1 MRKITAFTV
10 LFLFFAAHSAIS
22 AENPKPVKT
31 AKVEKKYNPPLRIP
45 REYQVLEKAKKTVD
59 FSKLTLAQIVETQNQ
74 LRALAWTTTNKS
86 VEKEI
91 DELYWFYEITRAEKI
106 GGTAAVDAWF
116 RALQS
121 LNQFKWIYVWTEKTS
136 DALMKSCKRNQKKK
150 SKKKKESSPSFAE
163 SLLRE
168 KCDYIAKKVFD
179 AFPKGAMETQ
189 TLKELLPEA
198 AGMIDVTSERYDRLG
213 QTYSEKKEKD
223 EEAFAEV
230 LDLYL
235 NHQDG
240 DLEEKGNAFIE
251 EYPKSMLR
259 FRAMFLM
266 AERQFARK
274 KSKEAEKSYQQI
286 IDQIPY
292 SYYAIVAGERLGVM
306 LTEKITADDL
316 PEMKDLSEL
325 RLNLQEKDA
334 FCKVENLIQLKKEDP
349 VAMELEQF
357 ARVRS
362 YPTFFLTHLFQKA
375 HQAQQDL
382 AGFRFASEI
391 LQRKGEAPMVREFV
405 NMVFPDRFAKEIA
418 DHSKNFKIDPL
429 LVVSLMKQESGF
441 KRSILSSSG
450 AVGLMQLMPF
460 TALEMQKDLYLRKL
474 RDPSKNIEIGTK
486 YLAQLLNDR
495 FGGNVVYALAGYNA
509 GPHRVGKWKK
519 EAKSDWGMQEF
530 IEAIPYKET
539 RDYVMS
545 ILRNRYWY
553 QYRKG
558 MKPQSV
564 FEAWRTP

>member
-1 MRKITAFTV
+1 MRKITVFTL
-10 LFLFFAAHSAIS
+10 LFLFFSVHSALS
-22 AENPKPVKT
+22 AVN
-31 AKVEKKYNPPLRIP
+31 KKKSNPPLRVP
-45 REYQVLEKAKKTVD
+45 REYQVLERAKKATD
-59 FSKLTLAQIVETQNQ
+59 FSKLTLGQIVETQNQ
-74 LRALAWTTTNKS
+74 LRGLAWTTTNKTL
-86 VEKEI
+86 EKEL
-91 DELYWFYEITRAEKI
+91 DELFWFYEISRAEKT
-106 GGTAAVDAWF
+106 GGVASVDAWF

-121 LNQFKWIYVWTEKTS
+121 LNQFRWIYVWTEKTS
-136 DALMKSCKRNQKKK
+136 EVLIKSCKLNPKKNT
-150 SKKKKESSPSFAE
+150 KKKKESKVSFTE
-163 SLLRE
+163 SVLKE
-168 KCDYIAKKVFD
+168 KCDFIAKKVFD
-179 AFPKGAMETQ
+179 AFPKGALETQ
-189 TLKELLPEA
+189 SLKDLLPES

-213 QTYSEKKEKD
+213 QTYTEKKEKD

-240 DLEEKGNAFIE
+240 DLDDQAKAFIE
-251 EYPKSMLR
+251 AYPRSMLR

-266 AERQFARK
+266 AERQFSTDKR
-274 KSKEAEKSYQQI
+274 KEAEKHYQQI
-286 IDQIPY
+286 IEQIPY
-292 SYYAIVAGERLGVM
+292 SYYAIVASERLGVA
-306 LTEKITADDL
+306 LTDKITADLL
-316 PEMKDLSEL
+316 PEMKNISEL

-334 FCKVENLIQLKKEDP
+334 FCKVENLVQLGKEDP

-357 ARVRS
+357 SRVRS
-362 YPTFFLTHLFQKA
+362 YPTHFLTHLFQKA
-375 HQAQQDL
+375 HLAQQDL
-382 AGFRFASEI
+382 AGFRFATEI

-405 NMVFPDRFAKEIA
+405 NMVFPDRFTKEIT

-486 YLAQLLNDR
+486 YLSQLLNDR

-530 IEAIPYKET
+530 VEAIPYKET

-564 FEAWRTP
+564 FEAWRIP